1 MPGKTAF
8 YHDERCF
15 WHTTGEAALFLPVG
29 GWVQPMSGGGH
40 AENPE
45 TKRRLLNLIRVSG
58 LGRALDWREA
68 DPVTRADL
76 DLVHDAAYLDAFK
89 RLSDADGGT
98 LGHDAPFGRGS
109 YEIACISAGLVKQA
123 VADVLSGAVPN
134 GYVLSRPPG
143 HHCLPSGAMG
153 FCMFNNIAVAL
164 EAARLMDPGLRVAVV
179 DWDVHHG
186 NGTEAIYYGR
196 DDTLTV
202 SIHQERCFPLDT
214 GAATDRGQGAG
225 KGYNLNIPLWP
236 GGGHQAY
243 LDAMELLVLPAL
255 RAFKP
260 DLIIIACGL
269 DANSVDPLAR
279 MQATPET
286 FRAITS
292 TLRDLADELCQG
304 RLLAVHEG
312 GYSEVEVP
320 FCGLAVIEALSGE
333 RTGVVSPLL
342 EWAELQQPAEDMIAG
357 QRARLLAQAASIFA

>member
-1 MPGKTAF
+1 MTGF

-45 TKRRLLNLIRVSG
+45 TKRRLLNLVKVSG
-58 LGRALDWREA
+58 LGAHLNWREGP
-68 DPVTRADL
+68 PVTRENLAR
-76 DLVHDAAYLDAFK
+76 VHDAAYLDDFK
-89 RLSDADGGT
+89 RLSDAGGGI

-109 YEIACISAGLVKQA
+109 YEVACVSAGLVKQA
-123 VADVLSGAVPN
+123 VADVLTHGGNA
-134 GYVLSRPPG
+134 YVLSRPPG

-153 FCMFNNIAVAL
+153 FCMFNNIAVAV
-164 EAARLMDPGLRVAVV
+164 EAARATAPLRVAVV

-186 NGTEAIYYGR
+186 NGTEAVYYDR
-196 DDTLTV
+196 DDTLTI

-214 GAATDRGQGAG
+214 GGAEDRGRDAGQGF
-225 KGYNLNIPLWP
+225 NLNIPLWP

-243 LDAMELLVLPAL
+243 LDAMELLVAPAI
-255 RAFKP
+255 RAFRP
-260 DLIIIACGL
+260 DLIVIACGL

-286 FRAITS
+286 FRAMTA
-292 TLRDLADELCQG
+292 TLKTLAAELCQG
-304 RLLAVHEG
+304 RLIAVHEG

-320 FCGLAVIEALSGE
+320 FCGLAVIEELAGH
-333 RTGVVSPLL
+333 RTPVVSPLL
-342 EWAELQQPAEDMIAG
+342 DWAEQQQPAADMIAA
-357 QRARLLAQAASIFA
+357 QRARLQAQAKGVFG